1 MATSMANKL
10 IVGAGAAV
18 IVTML
23 LIAAFSIG
31 VYVGENGWT
40 WRGVSLAGPGGPPG
54 RPALPGQAP
63 PGGPALP
70 GQAPPGGP
78 AAGGV
83 GQPPVS
89 APGGP
94 ALPPRPPDLRGR
106 VQSLRGDILGLASPD
121 GPRAVQL
128 TDQTQIHTAEG
139 ESAARDALQP
149 GVIVAVFGHRGD
161 GGTQLIANNIIILRP

>member
-54 RPALPGQAP
+54 R
-63 PGGPALP
+63 PALP